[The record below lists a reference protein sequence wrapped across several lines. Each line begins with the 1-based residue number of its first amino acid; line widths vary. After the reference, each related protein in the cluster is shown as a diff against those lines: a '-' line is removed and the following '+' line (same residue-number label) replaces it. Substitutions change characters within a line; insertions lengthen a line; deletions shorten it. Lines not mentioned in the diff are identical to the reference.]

1 MKVDRSYAV
10 EPPLRAAIAGYKASG
25 GQRAY
30 VVGEDLRTHLQREHR
45 YSERQLSGLTQEELE
60 LLHGWI
66 HADRETEARQRVQRQ
81 APVQYQ
87 PRYFSAPS
95 FGGSRG
101 GC

>member
-1 MKVDRSYAV
+1 
-10 EPPLRAAIAGYKASG
+10 
-25 GQRAY
+25 
-30 VVGEDLRTHLQREHR
+30 VGEDLRTHLMREHR
-45 YSERQLSGLTQEELE
+45 YTERQLSGLTQEELE

-66 HADRETEARQRVQRQ
+66 HADRERETRQR

-95 FGGSRG
+95 FGGFRGGSRG